1 MASYIVSKVSEE
13 SKHSNESNDLFDM
26 AEQYPFSD
34 VHFWRDPET
43 QLQAIIAIHS
53 TKLGPA
59 IGGCRMIDYPSTQA
73 AVKDACCLAAGMSY
87 KTAINRL
94 PFGGGKAVI
103 LKPKHLTDRKAL
115 FASFGRFVESLNGRY
130 ITAMDSGT
138 TIADMDVIASQ
149 TDHVM
154 CTTTA
159 GLASGDPSPHTAKGV
174 YYGIKAAVKF
184 KLQRDSLAGLHIA
197 IQGVGNVG
205 YALAKLLHDD
215 GAKLTAADPNVQAT
229 QRLIDEFG
237 ADIVTGDDLY
247 AVDCDVFS
255 PCALGQVINPNTI
268 ERLNTSIIAGSA
280 NNQLQSRCMT
290 DVLAAKNILYA
301 PDYVINSGGVLQ
313 ISYMNKPDVVQHKLA
328 ALYDTLLAIFRQ
340 AEQQNRSTVDVA
352 NSLAEQILMGQLSG
366 DEHEHK

>member
-1 MASYIVSKVSEE
+1 MASFIESRE
-13 SKHSNESNDLFDM
+13 SKRPSTSRASTDLFDM

-59 IGGCRMIDYPSTQA
+59 IGGCRMINYPSAHA

-103 LKPKHLTDRKAL
+103 LKPKNLTDRKAL
-115 FASFGRFVESLNGRY
+115 FTSFGQFVESLGGRY

-149 TDHVM
+149 TNHVM

-184 KLQRDSLAGLHIA
+184 KLQQESLAGLHVA

-205 YALAKLLHDD
+205 YALAKLLHND
-215 GAKLTAADPNVQAT
+215 GAKLTIADPNQQAT
-229 QRLIDEFG
+229 QRLVDEFG

-247 AVDCDVFS
+247 AVHCDVFS
-255 PCALGQVINPNTI
+255 PCALGQVINANTI
-268 ERLNTSIIAGSA
+268 AQLNTSIIAGSA
-280 NNQLQSRCMT
+280 NNQLQHPNMT
-290 DVLAAKNILYA
+290 DALAAKDILYA

-313 ISYMNKPDVVQHKLA
+313 ISYLNKPDVVQHKLA
-328 ALYDTLLAIFRQ
+328 ALYDTLLAIFIQ
-340 AEQQNRSTVDVA
+340 AEQQNSSTVDVA
-352 NSLAEQILMGQLSG
+352 NSLAEKILTEPFSG
-366 DEHEHK
+366 ADYE

>member
-1 MASYIVSKVSEE
+1 MASYIE
-13 SKHSNESNDLFDM
+13 SRESRTSTDLFDM

-149 TDHVM
+149 TNHVM
-154 CTTTA
+154 CTTSA

-184 KLQRDSLAGLHIA
+184 KLQQDSLAGLHIA

-205 YALAKLLHDD
+205 YALAKLLYHD
-215 GAKLTAADPNVQAT
+215 GAKLTVADPNPLAT
-229 QRLIDEFG
+229 QRLAHDFG
-237 ADIVTGDDLY
+237 ANIVAGDDIY
-247 AVDCDVFS
+247 GINCDVFS
-255 PCALGQVINPNTI
+255 PCALGQVINANSI
-268 ERLNTSIIAGSA
+268 AQFNTSIIAGSA
-280 NNQLQSRCMT
+280 NNQLQNPGMI
-290 DVLAAKNILYA
+290 DVLAAKGILYA

-313 ISYMNKPDVVQHKLA
+313 ITYLNKPDVVQHKLA
-328 ALYDTLLAIFRQ
+328 ALYDTLLAIFTE
-340 AEQQNRSTVDVA
+340 AEQQNSSTVNIA
-352 NSLAEQILMGQLSG
+352 NGLAEKILAGAN
-366 DEHEHK
+366 DE

>member
-1 MASYIVSKVSEE
+1 MASFIEPEE
-13 SKHSNESNDLFDM
+13 SRISTDLFDM

-34 VHFWRDPET
+34 VHFWRDPDT

-59 IGGCRMIDYPSTQA
+59 IGGCRMINYPSTYA

-103 LKPKHLTDRKAL
+103 LKPPQVTDRKAL
-115 FASFGRFVESLNGRY
+115 FESFGRFVESLDGRY

-138 TIADMDVIASQ
+138 TIDDMDVIASQ
-149 TDHVM
+149 TNHVM

-174 YYGIKAAVKF
+174 YYGMKAAIKF
-184 KLQRDSLAGLHIA
+184 KLQRESFEGLHVA

-205 YALAKLLHDD
+205 HALAKLLHDD
-215 GAKLTAADPNVQAT
+215 GAKLTVSDPNLQAT
-229 QRLIDEFG
+229 QRLTEEFG
-237 ADIVTGDDLY
+237 AKVVSAEDIYSVN
-247 AVDCDVFS
+247 CDVFS
-255 PCALGQVINPNTI
+255 PCALGQVINAHSI
-268 ERLNTSIIAGSA
+268 DLLNTSIVAGSA
-280 NNQLQSRCMT
+280 NNQLQTPSMIHQLS
-290 DVLAAKNILYA
+290 DKGILYA

-313 ISYMNKPDVVQHKLA
+313 ISYLNKPDVVQCKLA
-328 ALYDTLLAIFRQ
+328 ALYDTLLEIFTQ
-340 AEQQNRSTVDVA
+340 AERQNSSTVAVA
-352 NSLAEQILMGQLSG
+352 NSLAEQILTNSFLGAN
-366 DEHEHK
+366 HE

>member
-1 MASYIVSKVSEE
+1 MASFIE
-13 SKHSNESNDLFDM
+13 STDLFDM
-26 AEQYPFSD
+26 AEQHPFSD

-59 IGGCRMIDYPSTQA
+59 IGGCRMINYPSTHA
-73 AVKDACCLAAGMSY
+73 AMKDACCLAAGMSY

-103 LKPKHLTDRKAL
+103 LKPPHLTDRKAL

-138 TIADMDVIASQ
+138 TIDDMDVIASQ
-149 TDHVM
+149 TNHVM

-184 KLQRDSLAGLHIA
+184 KLQRDSLVGLHIA

-205 YALAKLLHDD
+205 YALARLLHED
-215 GAKLTAADPNVQAT
+215 GVKLTVSDPNRQAT
-229 QRLIDEFG
+229 ERLVNEFG
-237 ADIVTGDDLY
+237 VDVVSADDIYSVS
-247 AVDCDVFS
+247 CDVFS
-255 PCALGQVINPNTI
+255 PCALGQIINADSI
-268 ERLNTSIIAGSA
+268 ALLNAAIIAGSA
-280 NNQLQSRCMT
+280 NNQLQTPDMIT
-290 DVLAAKNILYA
+290 ALTNKGILYA

-313 ISYMNKPDVVQHKLA
+313 IAYLNKPDVVQHKLA
-328 ALYDTLLAIFRQ
+328 ALYDTLLDIFIQ
-340 AEQQNRSTVDVA
+340 AERQNSSTVAVA
-352 NSLAEQILMGQLSG
+352 NRLAEQILTNSFAGAN
-366 DEHEHK
+366 HE

>member
-1 MASYIVSKVSEE
+1 MASYIEPKELKISGLSRE
-13 SKHSNESNDLFDM
+13 STDLFDM

-34 VHFWRDPET
+34 VHVWRDPET

-59 IGGCRMIDYPSTQA
+59 IGGWRMIDYPSTHA
-73 AVKDACCLAAGMSY
+73 AIKDACCLAAGMSY

-103 LKPKHLTDRKAL
+103 LKPKQLTDRKAL

-149 TDHVM
+149 TNHVM

-184 KLQRDSLAGLHIA
+184 KLQRESLSGLHIA

-205 YALAKLLHDD
+205 YALAKLLYND
-215 GAKLTAADPNVQAT
+215 GAKLTAADPNPLAT
-229 QRLIDEFG
+229 QRLVDEFG
-237 ADIVTGDDLY
+237 ADIVTGDELY
-247 AVDCDVFS
+247 SVNCDVFS
-255 PCALGQVINPNTI
+255 PCALGQVINAKSLAL
-268 ERLNTSIIAGSA
+268 LNTSIIAGSA
-280 NNQLQSRCMT
+280 NNQLQSSNII
-290 DVLAAKNILYA
+290 DALAAKNILYA

-313 ISYMNKPDVVQHKLA
+313 ISYLNKPDVVQHKLA
-328 ALYDTLLAIFRQ
+328 ALYDTLLAIFIQ
-340 AEQQNRSTVDVA
+340 AQQQNTSTVEVA
-352 NSLAEQILMGQLSG
+352 NSVAEQILTGAFSG
-366 DEHEHK
+366 ASYE

>member
-1 MASYIVSKVSEE
+1 MASYIESRESGVST
-13 SKHSNESNDLFDM
+13 DLFDM

-103 LKPKHLTDRKAL
+103 LKPKHVTDRRAL

-138 TIADMDVIASQ
+138 SIADMDVIASQ
-149 TDHVM
+149 TNHVM

-184 KLQRDSLAGLHIA
+184 KLQQESLSGLHIA

-205 YALAKLLHDD
+205 YALAKLLHND
-215 GAKLTAADPNVQAT
+215 GAKLTVADPNPLAT
-229 QRLIDEFG
+229 QRLINEFG
-237 ADIVTGDDLY
+237 AEVVAGDDIY
-247 AVDCDVFS
+247 GINCDVFS
-255 PCALGQVINPNTI
+255 PCALGQVINAHSI
-268 ERLNTSIIAGSA
+268 VQFNTSIIAGSA
-280 NNQLQSRCMT
+280 NNQLQTPDMT
-290 DVLAAKNILYA
+290 DALAARGILYA

-313 ISYMNKPDVVQHKLA
+313 ISYLNKPDVVQHKLA
-328 ALYDTLLAIFRQ
+328 ALYDTLLAIFTQ
-340 AEQQNRSTVDVA
+340 AEQQNRSTVNIA
-352 NSLAEQILMGQLSG
+352 NGLAEKILAGAN
-366 DEHEHK
+366 DESQH

>member
-1 MASYIVSKVSEE
+1 MASYIE
-13 SKHSNESNDLFDM
+13 SRESGASTDLFDM

-103 LKPKHLTDRKAL
+103 LKPKHVTDRRAL

-138 TIADMDVIASQ
+138 SIADMDVIASQ
-149 TDHVM
+149 TNHVM

-184 KLQRDSLAGLHIA
+184 KLQQESLSGLHIA

-205 YALAKLLHDD
+205 YALAKLLHND
-215 GAKLTAADPNVQAT
+215 GAKLTVADPNPLAT
-229 QRLIDEFG
+229 QRLINEFG
-237 ADIVTGDDLY
+237 AEVVAGDDIY
-247 AVDCDVFS
+247 GINCDVFS
-255 PCALGQVINPNTI
+255 PCALGQVINAHSI
-268 ERLNTSIIAGSA
+268 DQFNTSIIAGSA
-280 NNQLQSRCMT
+280 NNQLQTPDMT
-290 DVLAAKNILYA
+290 DALAARGILYA

-313 ISYMNKPDVVQHKLA
+313 ISYLNKPDVVQHKLA
-328 ALYDTLLAIFRQ
+328 ALYDTLLAIFTQ
-340 AEQQNRSTVDVA
+340 AEQQNSSTVNIA
-352 NSLAEQILMGQLSG
+352 NGLAEKILAGAN
-366 DEHEHK
+366 DESQH

>member
-1 MASYIVSKVSEE
+1 MTSFIE
-13 SKHSNESNDLFDM
+13 STDLFDM

-53 TKLGPA
+53 TQLGPA
-59 IGGCRMIDYPSTQA
+59 IGGCRMINYPSTQA
-73 AVKDACCLAAGMSY
+73 AVKDVCCLAAGMSY

-103 LKPKHLTDRKAL
+103 IKPAHLTDRKAL
-115 FASFGRFVESLNGRY
+115 FTSFGRFVESLNGRY

-138 TIADMDVIASQ
+138 TIDDMDIIASQ
-149 TDHVM
+149 TKHVM

-184 KLQRDSLAGLHIA
+184 KLQQESLAGLHIA

-205 YALAKLLHDD
+205 YALAKLLHND
-215 GAKLTAADPNVQAT
+215 GARLTVADPNKEAT
-229 QRLIDEFG
+229 QRLINEFDVDVVAGDE
-237 ADIVTGDDLY
+237 LY
-247 AVDCDVFS
+247 AVHCDVFS
-255 PCALGQVINPNTI
+255 PCALGQVINTNSI
-268 ERLNTSIIAGSA
+268 ARLNASIIAGSA
-280 NNQLQSRCMT
+280 NNQLQSRSVIDALT
-290 DVLAAKNILYA
+290 AKGILYA

-313 ISYMNKPDVVQHKLA
+313 ISYLNNPDVLQRKLA
-328 ALYDTLLAIFRQ
+328 ALYGTLLDIFTQ
-340 AEQQNRSTVDVA
+340 AEQQNSSTVDVA
-352 NSLAEQILMGQLSG
+352 NSLAEKILTEPFAGANY
-366 DEHEHK
+366 E

>member
-1 MASYIVSKVSEE
+1 MASYIESRESGVST
-13 SKHSNESNDLFDM
+13 DLFDM

-103 LKPKHLTDRKAL
+103 LKPKHVTDRRAL

-138 TIADMDVIASQ
+138 SIADMDVIASQ
-149 TDHVM
+149 TNHVM

-184 KLQRDSLAGLHIA
+184 KLQQESLSGLHIA

-205 YALAKLLHDD
+205 YALAKLLHND
-215 GAKLTAADPNVQAT
+215 GAKLTVADPNPLAT
-229 QRLIDEFG
+229 QRLINEFG
-237 ADIVTGDDLY
+237 AEVVAGDDIY
-247 AVDCDVFS
+247 RINCDVFS
-255 PCALGQVINPNTI
+255 PCALGQVINAHSI
-268 ERLNTSIIAGSA
+268 DQFNTSIIAGSA
-280 NNQLQSRCMT
+280 NNQLQTPDMT
-290 DVLAAKNILYA
+290 DALAARSILYA

-313 ISYMNKPDVVQHKLA
+313 ISYLNKPDVVQHKLA
-328 ALYDTLLAIFRQ
+328 ALYDTLLAIFTQ
-340 AEQQNRSTVDVA
+340 AEQQNRSTVNIA
-352 NSLAEQILMGQLSG
+352 NGLAEKILAGAN
-366 DEHEHK
+366 DESQH

>member
-1 MASYIVSKVSEE
+1 MSSGYLQPKVGEPFMASFIE
-13 SKHSNESNDLFDM
+13 STDLFDM

-59 IGGCRMIDYPSTQA
+59 IGGCRMINYPSTHA

-103 LKPKHLTDRKAL
+103 LKPAHLTDRKAL

-138 TIADMDVIASQ
+138 TIADMDIIASQ
-149 TDHVM
+149 TNHVM

-184 KLQRDSLAGLHIA
+184 KLQRDSLTGLHIA

-205 YALAKLLHDD
+205 YALAKLLHED
-215 GAKLTAADPNVQAT
+215 GVRLTISDPNQQST
-229 QRLIDEFG
+229 LRLVNEFG
-237 ADIVTGDDLY
+237 ADVVSAEDIY
-247 AVDCDVFS
+247 AVNCDVFS
-255 PCALGQVINPNTI
+255 PCALGQVINADSVAL
-268 ERLNTSIIAGSA
+268 LNTSIIAGSA
-280 NNQLQSRCMT
+280 NNQLKTSDIVKELMN
-290 DVLAAKNILYA
+290 KSILYA

-313 ISYMNKPDVVQHKLA
+313 ISYLNKPDVVQYKLA
-328 ALYDTLLAIFRQ
+328 ALYDTLLDIFTQ
-340 AEQQNRSTVDVA
+340 AEQQHSSTVDVA
-352 NSLAEQILMGQLSG
+352 NGLAEQILKNSFSG
-366 DEHEHK
+366 ASYE